1 MGSNSV
7 GISDIALYI
16 PSQRVELE
24 TIVEKRVADDPAL
37 ERRLRRALETTGQV
51 AIRFPEI
58 YQDTATLAAQAAR
71 KLITADPEFDP
82 AGIRYLAVGTET
94 SIDMSKP
101 VAAYVEG
108 MLQNSGVPVPTSLST
123 FQVQHACAGG
133 TISLLSVAAMLNMS
147 GRATDTGVVI
157 CSDIARYD
165 APSTAEITQGAGAVA
180 LRVERDPQLLH
191 LDLSTVGYSSQDVD
205 DFFRPLGSVTA
216 KVKGGYSIQCY
227 HEALEAAFLDHCD
240 RRGEDPKEVLENTDM
255 LVLHVPFMKMGFLGA
270 ERLVTKILG
279 CGQEE
284 ANSYLA
290 ERGFPSSVNPT
301 AEIGNIYTGSA
312 YLALTFLLRDRYQ
325 VFGDDIVGKRV
336 LFSSYGSGNT
346 MSVFSATVADGAPEI
361 ISSWHLEHSL
371 NGKRVSSIQEYE
383 KWITTSSYKP
393 AEATAPQG
401 VHPGLYYLEGIRE
414 DGYRQY
420 GYKPALIS

>member
-24 TIVEKRVADDPAL
+24 TIVDKRVADDPSL

-51 AIRFPEI
+51 AIRFPET

-71 KLITADPEFDP
+71 KLITGDPAFDP
-82 AGIRYLAVGTET
+82 STIRYLAVGTET
-94 SIDMSKP
+94 SVDMSKP

-133 TISLLSVAAMLNMS
+133 TISLLSVGAMLQVS
-147 GRATDTGVVI
+147 SRRSDTGVVI
-157 CSDIARYD
+157 CSDVARYD

-180 LRVERDPQLLH
+180 LLVEHDPKLLE

-227 HEALEAAFLDHCD
+227 HDALEAAFLDHCD
-240 RRGEDPKEVLENTDM
+240 RRGEDPVDVLRDIDM
-255 LVLHVPFMKMGFLGA
+255 LVLHVPFMKMGILGA

-279 CGQEE
+279 VGQAE
-284 ANSYLA
+284 ADAYLA
-290 ERGFPSSVNPT
+290 ERGFASSVHPT

-312 YLALTFLLRDRYQ
+312 YLALTFLLRDRYKH
-325 VFGDDIVGKRV
+325 FGDDIVGKRV
-336 LFSSYGSGNT
+336 LMSSYGSGNT
-346 MSVFSATVADGAPEI
+346 MSVFTGTVASSAPKI

-371 NGKRVSSIQEYE
+371 NGQRVSSIQEYE
-383 KWITTSSYKP
+383 RWITTSSYTP
-393 AEATAPQG
+393 AEAAEAQS

-420 GYKPALIS
+420 GFKPALTT

>member
-24 TIVEKRVADDPAL
+24 TIVEKRVADDPGL

-51 AIRFPEI
+51 AIRFPET

-71 KLITADPEFDP
+71 KVITSNQDFDP
-82 AGIRYLAVGTET
+82 STIRYLAVGTET

-108 MLQNSGVPVPTSLST
+108 MLQKSGVPVPTSLST

-147 GRATDTGVVI
+147 SRGSDTGVVI

-180 LRVERDPQLLH
+180 LRVERDPKLLE

-227 HEALEAAFLDHCD
+227 HEALEAAFLDHCE
-240 RRGEDPKEVLENTDM
+240 RRGEDPQEVLENTDM

-279 CGQEE
+279 CTQEE
-284 ANSYLA
+284 ADVYLA

-312 YLALTFLLRDRYQ
+312 YLALTFLLRDRYE

-346 MSVFSATVADGAPEI
+346 MSVFSATVAAGAPEI

-383 KWITTSSYKP
+383 KWITTSSFKP
-393 AEATAPQG
+393 AEATPAQG

-420 GYKPALIS
+420 GYKPALTS

>member
-24 TIVEKRVADDPAL
+24 TIVEKRISDDPSL
-37 ERRLRRALETTGQV
+37 ERRLRRALETTGQI
-51 AIRFPEI
+51 AIRFPET
-58 YQDTATLAAQAAR
+58 YQDTATMAAQAAR
-71 KLITADPEFDP
+71 KLIAKDPGFDP
-82 AGIRYLAVGTET
+82 ATMRYLAVGTET
-94 SIDMSKP
+94 SVDMSKP

-108 MLQNSGVPVPTSLST
+108 MLQSSGIPVPTSLST

-133 TISLLSVAAMLNMS
+133 TISLLSVGAMLQAS
-147 GRATDTGVVI
+147 ARSSDTGVVV
-157 CSDIARYD
+157 CSDVARYE

-180 LRVERDPQLLH
+180 LRVERNPKLLE

-216 KVKGGYSIQCY
+216 KVKGGYSVQCY
-227 HEALEAAFLDHCD
+227 HEAFEAAFLDHCD
-240 RRGEDPKEVLENTDM
+240 RRGEDPADLLNDVDM
-255 LVLHVPFMKMGFLGA
+255 LVLHVPFMKMGVLGA

-279 CGQEE
+279 VGQAE
-284 ANSYLA
+284 AEAFLE
-290 ERGFPSSVNPT
+290 ERGFSSSVQPT

-312 YLALTFLLRDRYQ
+312 YLSLTFLLRDRYKH
-325 VFGDDIVGKRV
+325 FGDDIVGKRV
-336 LFSSYGSGNT
+336 LISSYGSGNT
-346 MSVFSATVADGAPEI
+346 MSVFSATVAPSAPRI

-371 NGKRVSSIQEYE
+371 NGQRVSSIQEYE
-383 KWITTSSYKP
+383 KWITTSSYTP
-393 AEATAPQG
+393 AEATEPAK
-401 VHPGLYYLEGIRE
+401 VHPGLYYLEEIRE

-420 GYKPALIS
+420 GFRPSLTT